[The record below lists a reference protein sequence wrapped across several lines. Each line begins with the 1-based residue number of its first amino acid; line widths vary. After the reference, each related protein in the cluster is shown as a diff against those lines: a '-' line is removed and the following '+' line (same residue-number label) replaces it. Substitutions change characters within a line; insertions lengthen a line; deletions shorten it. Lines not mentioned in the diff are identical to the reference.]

1 MAGQPALKHCWQAMP
16 VLDIQRGLALYDWEQ
31 TTVMSYLDGNWSS
44 LQRKL
49 ESMQQG

>member
-1 MAGQPALKHCWQAMP
+1 MGGTYAGLLEANQMP